1 MCACMHACT
10 HTHARTHTH
19 TQSLTQTLFF
29 FKWSLVYASFLLP
42 KSNRWER
49 ERERERERD
58 TDTDRQR
65 HRERERVRGDI
76 IYITELIMYWY
87 DDTKPSHQTVE
98 ESQNAVA
105 THSPTALAGHIAL
118 VCWEWQALPVHKMS
132 SHHEPPDQE
141 SQQIHLHMFDT
152 CKSAIEKGMIPWPVT
167 SCVWH
172 L

>member
-1 MCACMHACT
+1 MCACMHAHTRMHAHT
-10 HTHARTHTH
+10 HTHNHLLKH
-19 TQSLTQTLFF
+19 FF
-29 FKWSLVYASFLLP
+29 FLNEAWYMQAFYCQ
-42 KSNRWER
+42 NQTD

-65 HRERERVRGDI
+65 HTERQRESVRGDI